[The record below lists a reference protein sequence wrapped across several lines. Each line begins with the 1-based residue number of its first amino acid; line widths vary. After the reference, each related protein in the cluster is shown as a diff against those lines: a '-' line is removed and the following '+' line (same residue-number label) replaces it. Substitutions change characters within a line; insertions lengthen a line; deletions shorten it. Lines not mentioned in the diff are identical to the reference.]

1 MLSLSQLRIAYS
13 PPSKYRPNRPG
24 TPHPTTSQVPSSSS
38 VLFSSDR
45 WHPLPNFHSSSLQPE
60 LNPPSSKLSC
70 FGRTKDNSFLDF
82 RSSYLEVVIVFAT
95 RLPGRSPQSSLICGR
110 NYLQTRNTELA
121 ALRQPCQ
128 YKQEYKSASTSK
140 SRGTFER
147 LSQSATFAL
156 LHLSHLLSEYK
167 DECTAHICLVKVL
180 ICLHF
185 YHQHWQKYKGAQ
197 MYRE

>member
-1 MLSLSQLRIAYS
+1 MLSLSQLGIAYS
-13 PPSKYRPNRPG
+13 PPSKYRPNRLG
-24 TPHPTTSQVPSSSS
+24 TPHLLSPIELLRLVFLGPMTPPS
-38 VLFSSDR
+38 
-45 WHPLPNFHSSSLQPE
+45 PNFHSSSLQPE

-95 RLPGRSPQSSLICGR
+95 RPPGRSPQSSLICGR
-110 NYLQTRNTELA
+110 NYLQTRNTVLA

-140 SRGTFER
+140 SRGTFQR

-167 DECTAHICLVKVL
+167 DECTALICLVKVL

>member
-24 TPHPTTSQVPSSSS
+24 TPPPQVPSSSF

-140 SRGTFER
+140 SRGTFQR

-156 LHLSHLLSEYK
+156 LHLSDLLNDTMCK
-167 DECTAHICLVKVL
+167 
-180 ICLHF
+180 
-185 YHQHWQKYKGAQ
+185 KYIKMKSA
-197 MYRE
+197 